1 MFSVHWREFI
11 YCCPGCGINESKDSN
26 LIRHITSDTLTCLQ
40 EVIKLS
46 QNEGLRALRI
56 PETNSEPLPSFKPH
70 HKAIMEVV
78 RAYERGTTVQKG
90 CFKQF
95 RELVLNRPSDSAN
108 ESCWSEILEIVT
120 RFYDLEQAP
129 LLQQVPPSQQG
140 PHYLGSQILA
150 PEDSSLQTT
159 STYPSSLG
167 SNDSIKNIWRTV
179 EGKCPQATGF
189 R

>member
-1 MFSVHWREFI
+1 MFTVHFSGFLYR
-11 YCCPGCGINESKDSN
+11 CPGCGVPKSKGAN
-26 LIRHITSDTLTCLQ
+26 LIRHITSETSTCLQ
-40 EVIKLS
+40 RVIELS
-46 QNEGLRALRI
+46 QNEGLKALRI
-56 PETNSEPLPSFKPH
+56 PEKGSGPLPSFKPH
-70 HKAIMEVV
+70 HEAIREVI
-78 RAYERGTTVQKG
+78 RASRRGTTVQES
-90 CFKQF
+90 CVEQFKQL
-95 RELVLNRPSDSAN
+95 RLKGPGDN